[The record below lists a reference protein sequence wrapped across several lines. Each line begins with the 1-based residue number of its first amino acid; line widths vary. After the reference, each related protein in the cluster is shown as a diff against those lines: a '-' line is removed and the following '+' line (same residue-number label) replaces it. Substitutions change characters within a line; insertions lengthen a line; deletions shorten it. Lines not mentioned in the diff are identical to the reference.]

1 MSDNIIIPP
10 ASLIRK
16 RSLDN
21 KQSLRSVLDDIIA
34 TADRGEDCILFPT
47 TLSHDVVKRLREKE
61 FIHQFVIVGC
71 MTKSLVMWN

>member
-1 MSDNIIIPP
+1 MSDNILVPKV
-10 ASLIRK
+10 SLIRK

-21 KQSLRSVLDDIIA
+21 KQSLSSVVEDILA
-34 TADRGEDCILFPT
+34 AADRGEDCILFPT